1 VATKTTVL
9 ANPAKDGSV
18 SDTEREAWQ
27 RALNHDKHLT
37 PEELAEREGV
47 PLETVYGWNKTG
59 KGPQYMKIGR
69 HCRYALADVLAWEK
83 TRIVERSG
91 AA

>member
-1 VATKTTVL
+1 
-9 ANPAKDGSV
+9 V
-18 SDTEREAWQ
+18 SDTERAAW
-27 RALNHDKHLT
+27 RKALADKHLT
-37 PEELAEREGV
+37 PEDLAEREGV

-59 KGPQYMKIGR
+59 KGPQYMRIGR
-69 HCRYALADVLAWEK
+69 HCRYTLADVLAWEK

>member
-1 VATKTTVL
+1 MATKTTVL

-18 SDTEREAWQ
+18 SDT
-27 RALNHDKHLT
+27 
-37 PEELAEREGV
+37 EREGV

>member
-1 VATKTTVL
+1 
-9 ANPAKDGSV
+9 
-18 SDTEREAWQ
+18 
-27 RALNHDKHLT
+27 
-37 PEELAEREGV
+37 
-47 PLETVYGWNKTG
+47 
-59 KGPQYMKIGR
+59 MKIGR